1 MNCFSNCIVSPSQT
15 GLPATCLWTNSERL
29 LAKADRLFA
38 ANSWSF
44 PESHVGRAKQAD
56 LTWPLSEEARR
67 KEAWNCEHTI
77 CHLLS
82 SGMQCTTKP
91 KKGCVE
97 QSRSEHCPPWLAVHQ
112 RQWCKK
118 GGVEQQFKRR
128 LTQPWCQ
135 GVWGDPKQIRKGS
148 KNQNP
153 SNRLLLNVLGFN
165 NPKINKIK

>member
-67 KEAWNCEHTI
+67 KEAWNCEHTDLPPPSSPLG
-77 CHLLS
+77 CNAPQNQRRGVLNEVDRSTAHNDLLFIRDN
-82 SGMQCTTKP
+82 GVR
-91 KKGCVE
+91 G
-97 QSRSEHCPPWLAVHQ
+97 
-112 RQWCKK
+112 

-128 LTQPWCQ
+128 LPQPWCQ

-148 KNQNP
+148 K
-153 SNRLLLNVLGFN
+153 
-165 NPKINKIK
+165 PKQQAPCKCSWL